1 MEVFKMRYWA
11 ALLFMASL
19 ILSACGGAE
28 PSGQAATP
36 QQEDEGAASSTEP
49 TEIPATATDMPTEVA
64 TVIPTTTTQP
74 EPTIGE
80 PEETEPAPLITPTA
94 EPSPTQPEQEVAFNG
109 QFENTY
115 FRGAAN
121 APITII
127 DYSDFL

>member
-1 MEVFKMRYWA
+1 MRYWA
-11 ALLFMASL
+11 ALLFMTSL

-28 PSGQAATP
+28 PSDQAATP
-36 QQEDEGAASSTEP
+36 QQEDAGAAGTTEP
-49 TEIPATATDMPTEVA
+49 GEIPTTVTDMPTEAA
-64 TVIPTTTTQP
+64 TVIPVTATQP
-74 EPTIGE
+74 EITIDK
-80 PEETEPAPLITPTA
+80 PKETESAPMIAPTA